1 MQTVVWIAYSDYAHF
16 SDKNSYKI
24 LCILSY
30 SLEVMNLARF
40 KHLQECLKK
49 IETGL
54 NLSPRGVG

>member
-1 MQTVVWIAYSDYAHF
+1 MQTVVWIAYSDSAHF

-30 SLEVMNLARF
+30 SLEVMNLASSNICRNV
-40 KHLQECLKK
+40 LKK
-49 IETGL
+49 TETGL